1 MNAIIERL
9 EKGRD
14 QITGHI
20 EDRIEALQRRQ
31 RAIFTHGEK
40 AVTEGKGRI
49 RVIEVSALTQALD
62 LLAKTNDKIEDRS
75 SLLKRGEETLEDLLV
90 SVRSAQPSTL
100 PIEDFDGLS
109 IRKLRPF
116 IGELDAIDLKSVRAY
131 EAANK
136 NRITLLREIDA
147 QLEAFAA

>member
-9 EKGRD
+9 EKSRD

-20 EDRIEALQRRQ
+20 EDRIEALHRRQ
-31 RAIFTHGEK
+31 RAILTQGEK
-40 AVTEGKGRI
+40 AVTQGKGRI

-75 SLLKRGEETLEDLLV
+75 SLLKRGEETLEELLV
-90 SVRSAQPSTL
+90 SARAAQPSTL

-116 IGELDAIDLKSVRAY
+116 IVELGAIDLRSVRAY

-136 NRITLLREIDA
+136 NRVTLLREIDA